1 MIMENLKIN
10 ASENFEL
17 EIKTLCPV
25 DNVSCQETTDAEMV
39 TGITISFTIS
49 A

>member
-1 MIMENLKIN
+1 MENLKIN
-10 ASENFEL
+10 ANENFEL
-17 EIKTLCPV
+17 DIQTLCSV
-25 DNVSCQETTDAEMV
+25 DNVSCQETLDAEMV

>member
-1 MIMENLKIN
+1 MENLKIN

-17 EIKTLCPV
+17 DIQTLCSV
-25 DNVSCQETTDAEMV
+25 DNGSYLDSTDAEMV
-39 TGITISFTIS
+39 TGLTITFTIS

>member
-1 MIMENLKIN
+1 MENLKIN

-17 EIKTLCPV
+17 DIQTLCSV
-25 DNVSCQETTDAEMV
+25 DTHPYQDDAKPV
-39 TGITISFTIS
+39 TGITITFTIS